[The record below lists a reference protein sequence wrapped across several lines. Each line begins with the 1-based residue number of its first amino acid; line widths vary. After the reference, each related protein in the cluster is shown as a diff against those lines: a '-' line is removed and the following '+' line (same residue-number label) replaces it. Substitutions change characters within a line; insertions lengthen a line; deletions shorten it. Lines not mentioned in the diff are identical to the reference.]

1 MRFLC
6 LGGGHEVGAS
16 CYFLEIDNVRVL
28 IDAGIRL
35 GGREAGIGADALPD
49 LAFLSEAGG
58 CDAVLVTHAHL
69 DHIGALPLVHQA
81 FPAAPIYA
89 TTPTVHL
96 MRVLLADA
104 LKLMAQKAEQERE
117 CPLYDADLIARMFAR
132 VIPVPLGKSITVAG
146 PVRAHFFP
154 AGHILGAAMI
164 GLESSEGNVL
174 VSGDISLDNQRT
186 IPGLTVPRFPPHLL
200 VLEATYGNRL
210 HANRQQEEKGLA
222 EAVAQTVAAGGHALV
237 PAFALGRA
245 QEVLL
250 LLQGF
255 QQAGRIP
262 GFPIWV
268 DGMVRSICQTYLN
281 FPEYLKGPVKRLVLT
296 GQNPFYREK
305 SAVRPVN
312 NAVQREKILSGA
324 PCCIVASSG
333 MLSGGPSQFYAARLA
348 EDEKNAILL
357 CGYQDEESPG
367 HLLLALA
374 ENPKEE
380 FLLNGVPT
388 RLKCRVAK
396 YGLSAHADAGE
407 LSSLVSQLK
416 PRRVVLVHGEKEA
429 RQALAG
435 QLAPRHAVSMP
446 DNGEELRFTF
456 RRKSHPAQAPA
467 VIVPAAGKKQK
478 GEIDLAALW
487 DYLLKQEGQTNHP
500 KQLYTAEELATFWY
514 GPAVSAEQQ
523 ELTRRLLDED
533 RRYFASD
540 WKHPY
545 FYRPR
550 RPDLVAGEL
559 RREQL
564 MRQLGHLPGRLVLLK
579 DAGGATRAGICFA
592 VGDQGFEA
600 WKIGREETAH
610 PAESLLE
617 IIAPWPFTQDPPVSR
632 EEKIRLHKLL
642 SRVKP
647 VYAVLAPRPLWEKLS
662 AAGPAPRPLAEIVDL
677 LAGELAGKKNGEPP
691 GGKASAAPPGETA
704 GETAEDKVEETVYR
718 LAVAFRLN
726 NHPEYFERLPGKPGC
741 ALYKPRPEIPGDA
754 CEAAAAPDEIP
765 GEPVERIVDQM
776 EQNAALA
783 LVETTFPPG
792 SGLYRK
798 GVERERGK
806 IVLYFHFPQTAA
818 EKYQKE
824 LADLAAATG
833 WEVELH
839 PEAHHGALNELVD
852 RLLPEGWTLCKSPSI
867 YREQRQVAV
876 RCLPKEGQNPAE
888 IARAAARFQ
897 EAFAQISGYTL
908 VLAQPPG
915 AAAPAG
921 AASASAGVLAAP
933 GAAEDAAAPPAPG
946 AAPAS
951 TAVPGPGAGP
961 SFAASAAPGTGPVPA
976 AFPAFSASGV
986 GGPPSPYATPI
997 TPGGGSEKMEINQS
1011 YALIKSRLQSAG
1023 AAVYRTGKKAAG
1035 GREYIEV
1042 TFLSPQ
1048 AGEKYRPVLEELACE
1063 TGWELQINP
1072 EPNQNEIKKIVR
1084 SRLPAH
1090 WGLKKEPGFFKDRQE
1105 IRVKLASPPTPED
1118 PARQALVREIY
1129 ELTGYTLVLEG

>member
-1 MRFLC
+1 MRFLS

-16 CYFLEIDNVRVL
+16 CYFLELAGVRLLV
-28 IDAGIRL
+28 DAGIRVS
-35 GGREAGIGADALPD
+35 GRDAGINADALPD
-49 LAFLSEAGG
+49 LAFLSETGG
-58 CDAVLVTHAHL
+58 CDAILVTHAHL

-104 LKLMAQKAEQERE
+104 LKLMSQKADLERE
-117 CPLYDADLIARMFAR
+117 CPLYDADLVARMFTR
-132 VIPVPLGKSITVAG
+132 VVPLPVGKSIAIQDS
-146 PVRAHFFP
+146 VRAHFFP
-154 AGHILGAAMI
+154 AGHILGAAML
-164 GLESSEGNVL
+164 GLESDEGRVL
-174 VSGDISLDNQRT
+174 VSGDISLGNQRT
-186 IPGLTVPRFPPHLL
+186 IPGLVVPRFKPHLL

-210 HANRQQEEKGLA
+210 HANRQREEKGLA

-245 QEVLL
+245 QEVIL
-250 LLQGF
+250 LLQAF
-255 QQAGRIP
+255 QQAGRVP
-262 GFPIWV
+262 KFPIWV
-268 DGMVRSICQTYLN
+268 DGMVRSVCQTYLN
-281 FPEYLKGPVKRLVLT
+281 FPEYLKGPVKRLILN

-305 SAVRPVN
+305 SSVQPVN
-312 NAVQREKILSGA
+312 NATQREKVLGGA

-333 MLSGGPSQFYAARLA
+333 MLTGGPSQFYAARLA
-348 EDEKNAILL
+348 DDEKNAILL

-367 HLLLALA
+367 RRLLALA
-374 ENPKEE
+374 ENPEGE
-380 FLLNGVPT
+380 LLLDGVPI
-388 RLKCRVAK
+388 RVKCRVAK

-456 RRKSHPAQAPA
+456 RRKSHPVQAPA
-467 VIVPAAGKKQK
+467 VIAPAAGEQQK
-478 GEIDLAALW
+478 REIDLAALW
-487 DYLLKQEGQTNHP
+487 DYLLKQERQINQP
-500 KQLYTAEELATFWY
+500 KQLYTAEELATLWY

-523 ELTRRLLDED
+523 ERTRQLLAED

-564 MRQLGHLPGRLVLLK
+564 MLQLGHLAGHLVLLK

-647 VYAVLAPRPLWEKLS
+647 VYASLAPRPLWEKLT
-662 AAGPAPRPLAEIVDL
+662 AAGPTPRPLAEIVDL
-677 LAGELAGKKNGEPP
+677 LAGEPAGKKNGEPL
-691 GGKASAAPPGETA
+691 GGKAAAGAPGETA
-704 GETAEDKVEETVYR
+704 GETAEETAEEAVYR

-741 ALYKPRPEIPGDA
+741 AMYKPRPEIPGDA
-754 CEAAAAPDEIP
+754 CEVAAAPDETP
-765 GEPVERIVDQM
+765 GQPVERIVDQL

-818 EKYQKE
+818 VRYQKE
-824 LADLAAATG
+824 LAELAAATG
-833 WEVELH
+833 WAVELH
-839 PEAHHGALNELVD
+839 PEAHHGALNVLVH
-852 RLLPEGWTLCKSPSI
+852 RLLPEGWTLLKTPSI
-867 YREQRQVAV
+867 YREQRQVVV
-876 RCLPKEGQNPAE
+876 RCLPEEEGQDPEEFSRTAGE
-888 IARAAARFQ
+888 LAQ
-897 EAFAQISGYTL
+897 EFEKITGYTL
-908 VLAQPPG
+908 VLAQPAGNHAPPTPP
-915 AAAPAG
+915 ADPAAPA
-921 AASASAGVLAAP
+921 
-933 GAAEDAAAPPAPG
+933 APPELPAPS
-946 AAPAS
+946 A
-951 TAVPGPGAGP
+951 GAGP
-961 SFAASAAPGTGPVPA
+961 P
-976 AFPAFSASGV
+976 
-986 GGPPSPYATPI
+986 
-997 TPGGGSEKMEINQS
+997 KMEINQS
-1011 YALIKSRLQSAG
+1011 YAMIKNRLQSAG
-1023 AAVYRTGKKAAG
+1023 AAVYRTGKKTGG

-1042 TFLSPQ
+1042 TFISPQ
-1048 AGEKYRPVLEELACE
+1048 IGEKYRSVLAALATE
-1063 TGWELQINP
+1063 TGWELRINP
-1072 EPNQNEIKKIVR
+1072 EPNQNEIKNLVR
-1084 SRLPAH
+1084 SRLPGS
-1090 WGLKKEPGFFKDRQE
+1090 WGIKKEPGFFKDRQE
-1105 IRVKLASPPTPED
+1105 IRVKLASPPAPED
-1118 PARQALVREIY
+1118 PARENLAREIY
-1129 ELTGYTLVLEG
+1129 ELTGYRLIFES